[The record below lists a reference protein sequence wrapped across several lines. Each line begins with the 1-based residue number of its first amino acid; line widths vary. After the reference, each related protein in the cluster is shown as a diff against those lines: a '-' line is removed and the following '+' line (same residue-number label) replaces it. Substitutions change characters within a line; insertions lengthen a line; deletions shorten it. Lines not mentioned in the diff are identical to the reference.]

1 MKKAVTI
8 GGAMLDSIA
17 IIPSESIERM
27 AMRNAESSF
36 LLLEEGRKTE
46 AQEISTH
53 CGGGAVN
60 AAVAMARLG
69 LDVSSVVKLGQDARA
84 EQILACLSAQGVST
98 RWVQRVPDAPT
109 GASVL
114 IAAHDRD
121 AAIFTFRGANT
132 LLRAG
137 DLNDD
142 MFAADLV
149 YIASLSNESA
159 DCFPDLVVTAKK
171 AGALVATNPGI
182 RQLSAKADSFHE
194 CLQSIDILSI
204 NSAEADAL
212 VPLLVAH
219 HGEGGAVVPLEPG
232 EKPVPLLVRGFTSG
246 GFAMT
251 LPGFFKA
258 LLECGLSHVVV
269 TAGASGAFIG
279 SQDDLRF
286 CPTMP
291 ADVHGTAGAGD
302 AFAATFAALI
312 TLGETTDDALLG
324 ASLNAASVVGFV
336 DTQTGLLGRDELGE
350 QASQVDSGA
359 LIRRWE
365 L

>member
-17 IIPSESIERM
+17 IIPSDRIERM
-27 AMRNAESSF
+27 AMRNAESSY

-69 LDVSSVVKLGQDARA
+69 VDVSPVVKMGQDARA
-84 EQILACLSAQGVST
+84 EQILACLSEQGVST

-132 LLRAG
+132 LLRSD
-137 DLNDD
+137 DLKDD

-159 DCFPDLVVTAKK
+159 DCFPDLVAGARK
-171 AGALVATNPGI
+171 AGASIATNPGI
-182 RQLSAKADSFHE
+182 RQLSARADSFHD
-194 CLQSIDILSI
+194 CLASIDILSI

-212 VPLLVAH
+212 VPLLVAG
-219 HGEGGAVVPLEPG
+219 HGEGGAVLPLEPG
-232 EKPVPLLVRGFTSG
+232 EKPLPLVVRGFSSG

-251 LPGFFKA
+251 LPAFFSA
-258 LLECGLSHVVV
+258 LLERGPRHVGV
-269 TAGASGAFIG
+269 TAGASGAFVG
-279 SQDDLRF
+279 SEDGLRY
-286 CPTMP
+286 CPTLP

-302 AFAATFAALI
+302 AFASTFATLV
-312 TLGETTDDALLG
+312 TLGESTNDALLG

-336 DTQTGLLGRDELGE
+336 DTQTGLLERDELVKRR
-350 QASQVDSGA
+350 ASIDGGS
-359 LIRRWE
+359 LIRRWK